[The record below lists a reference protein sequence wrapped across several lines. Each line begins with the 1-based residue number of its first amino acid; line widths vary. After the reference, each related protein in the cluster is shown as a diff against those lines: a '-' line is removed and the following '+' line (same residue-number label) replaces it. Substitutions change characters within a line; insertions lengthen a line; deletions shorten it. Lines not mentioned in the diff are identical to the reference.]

1 MGTELSTPEPTTRR
15 SVKTLVSLLFVYG
28 GRAAGLLWTLAMIHQ
43 LGIGQY
49 GLYSLGFA
57 VTSVLGQTLNNPYVV
72 RAAREPEEDF
82 VRERMSRYLL
92 GVGLMVLAQVF
103 LPINY
108 ILWFGI
114 LAAGGELCVGAY
126 KARALREGDPHL
138 TSRIDTSRQVG
149 SVVAG
154 CAYLFGASLFS
165 TEGPNLFWASVAYCI
180 PYVVIAVLA
189 WFTVRGHRP
198 QLPGPPKTILVLSG
212 EMLGMAAFLQGDVLL
227 LGWLTDTT
235 VVGYYNLT
243 WVLASA
249 IGYVGQ
255 AFGATFTQ
263 PLRDSGGDV
272 KTGPPLRLTA
282 AIGLAG
288 GLIVLIVGIVLLF
301 TPVPRQ
307 LAIAMIIMSAYA
319 TFRTIIM
326 VFTFI
331 LYAQRRDVIRLTS
344 MIGLVPVKFGILA
357 ALAPSLGAVGA
368 AIATSVSDLLLL
380 VIFTMAIYG
389 RRWNA
394 KGDVPVVEGPSD
406 RAGG

>member
-1 MGTELSTPEPTTRR
+1 
-15 SVKTLVSLLFVYG
+15 VSLLWVYG
-28 GRAAGLLWTLAMIHQ
+28 GRACGLLWTLAMIHR
-43 LGIGQY
+43 LSISDY

-82 VRERMSRYLL
+82 VRERAGRYLL

-103 LPINY
+103 IPVNY

-149 SVVAG
+149 SVVVG
-154 CAYLFGASLFS
+154 CGYLFA
-165 TEGPNLFWASVAYCI
+165 TPHPNLFYASVAYCV

-189 WFTVRGHRP
+189 AYTVRGHRP
-198 QLPGPPKTILVLSG
+198 QWPGPIKTILVLSG
-212 EMLGMAAFLQGDVLL
+212 EMLGTAAFLQGDVLL
-227 LGWLTDTT
+227 LGWLTNTT
-235 VVGYYNLT
+235 VVGYYTLT

-255 AFGATFTQ
+255 AFGATYTQ
-263 PLRDSGGDV
+263 PLRESGGDV
-272 KTGPPLRLTA
+272 KTGPPLRLTI

-288 GLIVLIVGIVLLF
+288 GLIVLVAGVVMLF
-301 TPVPRQ
+301 TPVPHQ
-307 LAIAMIIMSAYA
+307 LAVAMVIMSAYA

-326 VFTFI
+326 VFMFI
-331 LYAQRRDVIRLTS
+331 LYAQRRDVIRMTS
-344 MIGLVPVKFGILA
+344 VIGLVPLKFGILA
-357 ALAPSLGAVGA
+357 ALSALGAVGA
-368 AIATSVSDLLLL
+368 AIATSVSDAVLL
-380 VIFTMAIYG
+380 VIFSVVIYG

-394 KGDVPVVEGPSD
+394 KSDVPAVEGPTE
-406 RAGG
+406 RASG

>member
-82 VRERMSRYLL
+82 VRERMGRYLL

-154 CAYLFGASLFS
+154 CGYLFGASLFS
-165 TEGPNLFWASVAYCI
+165 TGGPTLFWASVAYCV

-255 AFGATFTQ
+255 AFGATYTQ

-288 GLIVLIVGIVLLF
+288 GLIVLIVGVVLLF

-344 MIGLVPVKFGILA
+344 MIGLVPLKFGILA
-357 ALAPSLGAVGA
+357 ALSSLGAVGA
-368 AIATSVSDLLLL
+368 AIATSVSDAVLL
-380 VIFTMAIYG
+380 VIFTLAIYG

-394 KGDVPVVEGPSD
+394 KGDVPVVEGPGD

>member
-1 MGTELSTPEPTTRR
+1 
-15 SVKTLVSLLFVYG
+15 VSLLWVYG
-28 GRAAGLLWTLAMIHQ
+28 GRATGLLWTLAMIHQ
-43 LGIGQY
+43 LGISQY

-92 GVGLMVLAQVF
+92 GVALMVLAQVF

-154 CAYLFGASLFS
+154 CAYLFGTHLLSAGEPTLM
-165 TEGPNLFWASVAYCI
+165 GASVAYCI
-180 PYVVIAVLA
+180 PYVVIAVIA
-189 WFTVRGHRP
+189 WFTVRGSRP
-198 QLPGPPKTILVLSG
+198 QLPGPPRTILVLSG

-255 AFGATFTQ
+255 AFGSTYTQ

-288 GLIVLIVGIVLLF
+288 GFIVLITGIVLLF

-307 LAIAMIIMSAYA
+307 LAVAMIIMAAYA

-326 VFTFI
+326 IFTFI
-331 LYAQRRDVIRLTS
+331 LYAQRRDIIRLTS
-344 MIGLVPVKFGILA
+344 VIGLVPFKFGLLA
-357 ALAPSLGAVGA
+357 ALASLGAVGA
-368 AIATSVSDLLLL
+368 AIATSVSDFVLL
-380 VIFTMAIYG
+380 VIFTIAIYG

-394 KGDVPVVEGPSD
+394 KGDVPVVEGPGD
-406 RAGG
+406 RTGG

>member
-1 MGTELSTPEPTTRR
+1 M
-15 SVKTLVSLLFVYG
+15 SLLWVYG
-28 GRAAGLLWTLAMIHQ
+28 GRATGLLWTLAMIHQ
-43 LGIGQY
+43 LGISQY

-92 GVGLMVLAQVF
+92 GIALMVLAQVF

-154 CAYLFGASLFS
+154 CAYLFGTHLLSAGEPTLF
-165 TEGPNLFWASVAYCI
+165 GASVAYCI
-180 PYVVIAVLA
+180 PYVVIAVIA
-189 WFTVRGHRP
+189 WFTVRGSRP
-198 QLPGPPKTILVLSG
+198 QLPGPPRTILVLSG

-255 AFGATFTQ
+255 AFGSTYTQ

-288 GLIVLIVGIVLLF
+288 GVIVLLTGIVLLF

-307 LAIAMIIMSAYA
+307 LAIAMIIMAAYA

-326 VFTFI
+326 IFTFI
-331 LYAQRRDVIRLTS
+331 LYAQRRDIIRLTS
-344 MIGLVPVKFGILA
+344 IIGLVPFKFGLLA
-357 ALAPSLGAVGA
+357 ALSSLGAVGA
-368 AIATSVSDLLLL
+368 AIATSVSDFVLL
-380 VIFTMAIYG
+380 VIFTIAIYG

-394 KGDVPVVEGPSD
+394 KGDVPSVEGPGD

>member
-1 MGTELSTPEPTTRR
+1 
-15 SVKTLVSLLFVYG
+15 VSLLWVYG
-28 GRAAGLLWTLAMIHQ
+28 GRATGLVWTLAMIHQ
-43 LGIGQY
+43 LGISQY

-82 VRERMSRYLL
+82 VRERASRYLL
-92 GVGLMVLAQVF
+92 GVALMVIAQAF
-103 LPINY
+103 LPVNY

-154 CAYLFGASLFS
+154 CAYLFGTHLFTTS
-165 TEGPNLFWASVAYCI
+165 EPTLFGASVAYCI

-189 WFTVRGHRP
+189 AFTVRGHRP
-198 QLPGPPKTILVLSG
+198 QWPGPIRTILVLSG
-212 EMLGMAAFLQGDVLL
+212 EMLGMAAFLQGDILL

-272 KTGPPLRLTA
+272 KTGPPLRLTV

-288 GLIVLIVGIVLLF
+288 GLIVLITGIVLLF

-307 LAIAMIIMSAYA
+307 LAIAMIVMSAYA

-331 LYAQRRDVIRLTS
+331 LYAQRRDVIRLAS
-344 MIGLVPVKFGILA
+344 VIGLVPVKFGVLA
-357 ALAPSLGAVGA
+357 ALAPTLGAVGA
-368 AIATSVSDLLLL
+368 AIATSVSDLLML
-380 VIFTMAIYG
+380 VIFTIAIYG
-389 RRWNA
+389 GRWNA
-394 KGDVPVVEGPSD
+394 KGDVPVVEGPGD

>member
-1 MGTELSTPEPTTRR
+1 
-15 SVKTLVSLLFVYG
+15 VSLLWVYG
-28 GRAAGLLWTLAMIHQ
+28 GRATGLVWTLAMIHQ
-43 LGIGQY
+43 LGISQY

-82 VRERMSRYLL
+82 VRERASRYLL
-92 GVGLMVLAQVF
+92 GVALMVIAQVF

-154 CAYLFGASLFS
+154 CAYLFGTHLVSASEPTLF
-165 TEGPNLFWASVAYCI
+165 GASVAYCI

-189 WFTVRGHRP
+189 AFTVRVHRP
-198 QLPGPPKTILVLSG
+198 QWPGPIRTILVLSG
-212 EMLGMAAFLQGDVLL
+212 EMLGTAAFLQGDILL

-255 AFGATFTQ
+255 AFGATYTQ

-272 KTGPPLRLTA
+272 KTGPPLRLTVA
-282 AIGLAG
+282 MGLAG
-288 GLIVLIVGIVLLF
+288 GLIVLITGIVMLF
-301 TPVPRQ
+301 TPVPHQ
-307 LAIAMIIMSAYA
+307 LAIAMIVMSAYA

-344 MIGLVPVKFGILA
+344 VIGLVPVKFGVLA
-357 ALAPSLGAVGA
+357 ALATSLGAVGA
-368 AIATSVSDLLLL
+368 AIATSVSDLLML
-380 VIFTMAIYG
+380 VIFTIAIYG

-394 KGDVPVVEGPSD
+394 KGDVPVVEGPGD
-406 RAGG
+406 RTGG

>member
-1 MGTELSTPEPTTRR
+1 M
-15 SVKTLVSLLFVYG
+15 SLMFVYG

-43 LGIGQY
+43 LGISQY

-82 VRERMSRYLL
+82 VRERASRYLL
-92 GVGLMVLAQVF
+92 GVALMVIAQVF

-126 KARALREGDPHL
+126 KARALREGDPHR
-138 TSRIDTSRQVG
+138 TSRIDTSRQIG

-154 CAYLFGASLFS
+154 CAYLFGAHLFS
-165 TEGPNLFWASVAYCI
+165 ADGPNLFGASIAYCI

-189 WFTVRGHRP
+189 AVTVRGHRP
-198 QLPGPPKTILVLSG
+198 QWPGPIRTILVLSG
-212 EMLGMAAFLQGDVLL
+212 EMLGTAAFLQGDILL

-255 AFGATFTQ
+255 AFGATYTQ

-272 KTGPPLRLTA
+272 KTGPPLRLTV

-288 GLIVLIVGIVLLF
+288 GVIVLITGIVLLF

-307 LAIAMIIMSAYA
+307 LAIAMIVMSAYA

-344 MIGLVPVKFGILA
+344 VIGLVPVKFGILA
-357 ALAPSLGAVGA
+357 ALASPLGAVGA

-389 RRWNA
+389 GRWNA
-394 KGDVPVVEGPSD
+394 KSDVPVVEGPGD
-406 RAGG
+406 REGG

>member
-1 MGTELSTPEPTTRR
+1 
-15 SVKTLVSLLFVYG
+15 VSLLWVYG
-28 GRAAGLLWTLAMIHQ
+28 GRATGLVWTLAMIHQ
-43 LGIGQY
+43 LGISQY

-82 VRERMSRYLL
+82 VRERASRYLL
-92 GVGLMVLAQVF
+92 GVALMVIAQVF

-154 CAYLFGASLFS
+154 CAYLFGAHLFTAS
-165 TEGPNLFWASVAYCI
+165 EPTLFGASVAYCI

-189 WFTVRGHRP
+189 AFTVRGHRP
-198 QLPGPPKTILVLSG
+198 QWPGPIRTILVLSG
-212 EMLGMAAFLQGDVLL
+212 EMLGMAAFLQGDILL

-272 KTGPPLRLTA
+272 KTGPPLRLTV

-288 GLIVLIVGIVLLF
+288 GLIVLITGIVLLF

-307 LAIAMIIMSAYA
+307 LAIAMIVMSAYA

-331 LYAQRRDVIRLTS
+331 LYAQRRDVIRLAS
-344 MIGLVPVKFGILA
+344 VIGLVPVKFGVLA
-357 ALAPSLGAVGA
+357 ALASSLGAVGA
-368 AIATSVSDLLLL
+368 AIATSVSDLLML
-380 VIFTMAIYG
+380 VIFTIAIYG
-389 RRWNA
+389 GRWNA
-394 KGDVPVVEGPSD
+394 KGDVPVVEGPGD